1 MKYLMQLL
9 ENRVL
14 WVSVFAWFFSCFLK
28 GILVWIK
35 NGKLDRKQ
43 FMTSGGMPSSHS
55 TLVVCLAACVGFH
68 NGFNTSEFVIC
79 CVLAL
84 VVMYDASGIR
94 RAAGHHAQLINR
106 VIDVMEED
114 NRIEPEDDLKEIL
127 GHKPIEV
134 VAGAILGVLI
144 AILAHYLIGI

>member
-9 ENRVL
+9 QNRVL

-35 NGKLDRKQ
+35 DGKLDRKR
-43 FMTSGGMPSSHS
+43 FMTSGGMPSSHT

-68 NGFNTSEFVIC
+68 SGFDTSEFVIC

-106 VIDVMEED
+106 VIDVMEEEK
-114 NRIEPEDDLKEIL
+114 RIEPEDDLKEIL

-134 VAGAILGVLI
+134 VAGAILGILI
-144 AILAHYLIGI
+144 AILAHYVIGI